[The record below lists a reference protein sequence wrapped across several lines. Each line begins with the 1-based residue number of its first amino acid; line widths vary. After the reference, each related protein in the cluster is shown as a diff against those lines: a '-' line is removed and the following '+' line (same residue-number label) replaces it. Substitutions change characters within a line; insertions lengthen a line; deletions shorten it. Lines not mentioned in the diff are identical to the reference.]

1 MCFFNSWLFYKHR
14 INSTAGGG
22 VRCEYKEIGDI
33 HIGKHCFIGIGTTI
47 LPGTTI
53 GNYSIIG
60 AGSVVKGDIP
70 EHSVVIGNPA
80 RILKT
85 TEEYT
90 EKKIRQ
96 YQSLGIDILKAVR

>member
-1 MCFFNSWLFYKHR
+1 M
-14 INSTAGGG
+14 
-22 VRCEYKEIGDI
+22 
-33 HIGKHCFIGIGTTI
+33 
-47 LPGTTI
+47 
-53 GNYSIIG
+53 
-60 AGSVVKGDIP
+60 KGDIP